1 MDESAKSQDFF
12 EDDNTVAIGN
22 RYTTTRIKSRSFL
35 SNISYVTINKE
46 DYYNENFIVD
56 VYLIITKNVNPFSL
70 DRKLADKNKHKM
82 IYMLWKECMPAKF
95 YRHICKE
102 KNFLYL
108 NGKNVLQTKVFEI
121 ITNFIN
127 ESDDNFKALRNNL
140 SSYKNIFQYLYS
152 NVFPK
157 IYCSTKKRGFDLK
170 SNFHIIFKTYK
181 DKKKLETSLGKNP
194 ENYETVRNET
204 NMYEQKPINVD
215 DFNEV
220 EEKLVKER
228 VEKQRQKTRDVAE
241 KNKLLRKKQKQEE
254 DKVKEKQMWERLSEL
269 NKEFSDIR
277 QSKKNSKRMSESII
291 KM

>member
-157 IYCSTKKRGFDLK
+157 IYCSTKKRGYDLK

-215 DFNEV
+215 NFNEV

-228 VEKQRQKTRDVAE
+228 VEKQR
-241 KNKLLRKKQKQEE
+241 
-254 DKVKEKQMWERLSEL
+254 
-269 NKEFSDIR
+269 
-277 QSKKNSKRMSESII
+277 
-291 KM
+291 